1 MLCKDSKDKSCEG
14 FAGLAIIVDI
24 PVAELTVVPDSFAG
38 ASRQEGRGFDP
49 GAGQKILRSPCDGTI
64 RLRSSYMGLSENGV
78 PQGRRQKPMV
88 EIVIHIPIN
97 FPLISHYSSYLG
109 VSTPFSDTPT

>member
-64 RLRSSYMGLSENGV
+64 RLRSSYMGLSEYGV

-97 FPLISHYSSYLG
+97 FPLISH
-109 VSTPFSDTPT
+109 